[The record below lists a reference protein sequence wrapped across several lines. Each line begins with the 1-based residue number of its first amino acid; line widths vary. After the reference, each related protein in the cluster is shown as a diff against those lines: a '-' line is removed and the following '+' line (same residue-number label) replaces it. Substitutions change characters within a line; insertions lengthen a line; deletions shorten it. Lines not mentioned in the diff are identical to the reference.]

1 MKKILILTLLLA
13 FIGID
18 IQAQSWTPINGRQR
32 FMSGLG
38 IPVRDTV
45 TSTTADSAQIV
56 IRPQDGKVWYRY
68 KSAWRVVGI
77 TNISWDSVT
86 NKPTT
91 FSTTYAL
98 SNDVRDSI
106 QSKATIT
113 NNGDFRIVT
122 GTGTMNQL
130 KAQGKLNFYPDSG
143 IMMISS
149 EASTGYGAELDFDNT
164 NVNGT
169 QWGLYG
175 GSSSLNGMVL
185 YRYLPTQVELAYWD
199 IDRYALRSD
208 VKMAWSSTLLSFQ
221 TPDIALSREGAGLL
235 QVNNGTTNNYAD
247 LKLKALTSTDLA
259 GTGTRIVYADSDGKL
274 SASGTLTG
282 YLLKSD
288 SLSGG
293 YTAWDLTKKKID
305 SLGSSMGNLNGK
317 NWIIYGDSY
326 SDNLTLDYP
335 GRVRDRLGLNATTKA
350 VAGARIYTMVDT
362 LKNNL
367 IANPTLFQSF
377 DIFSLHIGVND
388 FAASDRPLGDI
399 NSAVE
404 ADNIAGQLKY
414 FIETVL
420 ANNPMIK
427 MFIITPPE
435 ADGGGVAYQ
444 STNSQGW
451 TLRDMSLLYSQ
462 ICALYSVQCIDLYN
476 LSQLNLETIPTML
489 PDGLHPGFPE
499 GRNFMGDIVAQ
510 SFLSNANKGK
520 YADTYLV
527 GSGYVPK
534 YDGLRLRNGL
544 MQDNGN
550 QITVSG
556 ALLATSSISANNN
569 AIDSTIFL
577 RVRNSQNDLYLGNN
591 SISGAFFPQNSIGA
605 AVLQS
610 QQPFEVTINGQKKTT
625 ISTSGLS
632 VIGNISTVN
641 GSISTDTGS
650 VNVDSGNVNIN
661 IGSLNIDTGSVNV
674 TQGNVN
680 VSSGT
685 PLLTLTASTTGAFHG
700 IELKNGS
707 NIDAF
712 FKHNPATAELRISS
726 GRSVAWGGYTT
737 FYGDQVERARIAPS
751 GRWLFGTTTDN
762 TVDIGQFNGSIIADG
777 RTRLA
782 GAFVGDIGGVGNNT
796 GIIFAGSSIFSA
808 NGSAGYAVKNL
819 GDATNRWG
827 TYFGSVGD
835 FTGSVTASKIIGN
848 SSAPSISLG
857 ANITGSV
864 SVTGTDMAGTV
875 TVTVTG
881 VSSLATLNEL
891 FTLTYNSAY
900 SSTPHVVWSPASA
913 NAAALLQAA
922 GGLYL
927 KNSGTSSF
935 QIATVNS
942 YSTPASQTY
951 TFTYHVIQ

>member
-1 MKKILILTLLLA
+1 MRKLLLILLSAYSLTAYSQSQPTSSKTRFVNGIYLGTKLDAYFNAADSNAIYWRADSVVMAKYKGTARALA
-13 FIGID
+13 F
-18 IQAQSWTPINGRQR
+18 
-32 FMSGLG
+32 SGDLAPYKL
-38 IPVRDTV
+38 IADTFF
-45 TSTTADSAQIV
+45 TGGYTTRARLKQYGDS
-56 IRPQDGKVWYRY
+56 
-68 KSAWRVVGI
+68 
-77 TNISWDSVT
+77 
-86 NKPTT
+86 
-91 FSTTYAL
+91 L
-98 SNDVRDSI
+98 
-106 QSKATIT
+106 
-113 NNGDFRIVT
+113 
-122 GTGTMNQL
+122 
-130 KAQGKLNFYPDSG
+130 
-143 IMMISS
+143 
-149 EASTGYGAELDFDNT
+149 
-164 NVNGT
+164 
-169 QWGLYG
+169 G
-175 GSSSLNGMVL
+175 GSMGSLNG
-185 YRYLPTQVELAYWD
+185 Q
-199 IDRYALRSD
+199 
-208 VKMAWSSTLLSFQ
+208 
-221 TPDIALSREGAGLL
+221 
-235 QVNNGTTNNYAD
+235 
-247 LKLKALTSTDLA
+247 
-259 GTGTRIVYADSDGKL
+259 
-274 SASGTLTG
+274 
-282 YLLKSD
+282 
-288 SLSGG
+288 
-293 YTAWDLTKKKID
+293 
-305 SLGSSMGNLNGK
+305 

-326 SDNLTLDYP
+326 SDNLSLDYP
-335 GRVRDRLGLNATTKA
+335 GRVRDRLGLNTTTKA

-420 ANNPMIK
+420 TNNPMIK

-544 MQDNGN
+544 MQDNGTL
-550 QITVSG
+550 IDISG
-556 ALLATSSISANNN
+556 ALLVRSNISSDNISL
-569 AIDSTIFL
+569 DSALFA

-591 SISGAFFPQNSIGA
+591 SSSGAFFDGNSPGA
-605 AVLQS
+605 AVLKS
-610 QQPFEVTINGQKKTT
+610 QQPFEVTINGQKKAT

-661 IGSLNIDTGSVNV
+661 IGSLNIDTGSINV

-707 NIDAF
+707 SIDAF
-712 FKHNPATAELRISS
+712 FKHNPSTAELRISS

-737 FYGDQVERARIAPS
+737 FYGDQVERGRIAPS

-762 TVDIGQFNGSIIADG
+762 TVDIGQFNGSILADG
-777 RTRLA
+777 RTRISA
-782 GAFVGDIGGVGNNT
+782 GFIGDIAGVGNNT
-796 GIIFAGSSIFSA
+796 GIFFGASSIFSV
-808 NGSAGYAVKNL
+808 NGSGSFAVKNL

-827 TYFGSVGD
+827 TYFGSNGD
-835 FTGSVTASKIIGN
+835 FTSSVTASKIIGN
-848 SSAPSISLG
+848 SSTPSISGGSATYIGTG
-857 ANITGSV
+857 ASTSV
-864 SVTGTDMAGTV
+864 SGNDMAGEITLVTGTGCGSTGASNRSALTV
-875 TVTVTG
+875 TF
-881 VSSLATLNEL
+881 A
-891 FTLTYNSAY
+891 SAY
-900 SSTPHVVWSPASA
+900 STAPIVQI
-913 NAAALLQAA
+913 QAIQQ
-922 GGLYL
+922 GGLSSTDGPTLDFFLRRDAVGTTSFTVYL
-927 KNSGTSSF
+927 PVGVTL
-935 QIATVNS
+935 TD
-942 YSTPASQTY
+942 STTY
-951 TFTYHVIQ
+951 LITYQVIGR